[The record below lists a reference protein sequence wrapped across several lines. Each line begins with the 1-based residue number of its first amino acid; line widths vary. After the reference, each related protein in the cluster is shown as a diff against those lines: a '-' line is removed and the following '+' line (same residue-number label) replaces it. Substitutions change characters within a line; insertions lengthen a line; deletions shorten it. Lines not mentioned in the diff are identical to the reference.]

1 MEATSPLRL
10 RHSVPLPTLYLD
22 FDGVLHP
29 GHARSHERFSCQNHL
44 IDAIKGFDLE
54 IVVSSSWRFHY
65 TMAKL
70 REVLHDEIG
79 RRIVGI
85 TGDPVI
91 GSYSRWREIERHA
104 MFNRVKNFKALDDST
119 FLFPSDFGALIAC
132 DGTRGMG
139 AAQSRAIRDWL
150 ENASS

>member
-1 MEATSPLRL
+1 M
-10 RHSVPLPTLYLD
+10 PLPTLYLD

-29 GHARSHERFSCQNHL
+29 GHARAHERFSCQNHL

-85 TGDPVI
+85 TGEPVI

-104 MFNRVKNFKALDDST
+104 MFNRVKDFRALDDST
-119 FLFPSDFGALIAC
+119 YLFPSECGALIAC
-132 DGTRGMG
+132 EGLRGMG
-139 AAQSRAIRDWL
+139 ADQGRMLRHWL
-150 ENASS
+150 EVISA